1 VFDNLRIDFQRYHH
15 IALQSGPRL
24 ARTRAVL
31 TYGFIAVALYRY
43 GRWTRT
49 IRPWILSL
57 PFKIFY
63 LALKIPLELTFG
75 IDISTNADIGPGLYI
90 GHFGGIFMH
99 CDAGRNLSI
108 GQDVTLGF
116 KGAGRSNGWP
126 TLGNDVYIGTGA
138 KIIGKV
144 TLGDGVIVGA
154 NTVVTKDVPARTR
167 VVGAAVRMTPLDPS
181 PGDV

>member
-1 VFDNLRIDFQRYHH
+1 
-15 IALQSGPRL
+15 
-24 ARTRAVL
+24 
-31 TYGFIAVALYRY
+31 
-43 GRWTRT
+43 
-49 IRPWILSL
+49 
-57 PFKIFY
+57 
-63 LALKIPLELTFG
+63 
-75 IDISTNADIGPGLYI
+75 
-90 GHFGGIFMH
+90 MH
-99 CDAGRNLSI
+99 CNAGRNLSI

>member
-1 VFDNLRIDFQRYHH
+1 MFDNLCIDFQRYHH

-99 CDAGRNLSI
+99 CNAGRNLSI